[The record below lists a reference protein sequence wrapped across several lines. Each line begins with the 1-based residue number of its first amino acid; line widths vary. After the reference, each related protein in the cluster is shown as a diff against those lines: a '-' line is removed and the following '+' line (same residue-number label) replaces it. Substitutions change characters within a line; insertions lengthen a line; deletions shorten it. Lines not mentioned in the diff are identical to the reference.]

1 MAYIEEKLL
10 RVIILQ
16 ELKRFFVIIISTGKQ
31 MLDKIQPDSSGLSY
45 GTLPDGSDSIKSP
58 SGEKKGVWDAERDGC
73 GPVIQY
79 HFLKYCT
86 CSIYVS
92 SYFMLTCACLPFSPW
107 PPPPCPRTIRA
118 FLSFDSLRSLWNVIW
133 SVPHTLDLSP
143 WWSSNW
149 LDLN

>member
-58 SGEKKGVWDAERDGC
+58 SGEKKGV
-73 GPVIQY
+73 
-79 HFLKYCT
+79 
-86 CSIYVS
+86 
-92 SYFMLTCACLPFSPW
+92 
-107 PPPPCPRTIRA
+107 
-118 FLSFDSLRSLWNVIW
+118 
-133 SVPHTLDLSP
+133 
-143 WWSSNW
+143 
-149 LDLN
+149 